1 MTAFPALF
9 TPRHLLLHPISPPPV
24 LLGITL
30 FGLVTFTMA
39 APANVH
45 VSSHPLL
52 QAKLSQIRSAS
63 TTTRETRNLVH
74 EISTILG
81 VEAFASGWKATGT
94 GKTVSVHSSN
104 SMRSPITPRL

>member
-1 MTAFPALF
+1 MGFLHYLPLVICF
-9 TPRHLLLHPISPPPV
+9 TVPISSFSV
-24 LLGITL
+24 LLRITL
-30 FGLVTFTMA
+30 FGPASLTMT

-74 EISTILG
+74 EIATILG

-94 GKTVSVHSSN
+94 GKTVSVHSIN
-104 SMRSPITPRL
+104 SMEQPR